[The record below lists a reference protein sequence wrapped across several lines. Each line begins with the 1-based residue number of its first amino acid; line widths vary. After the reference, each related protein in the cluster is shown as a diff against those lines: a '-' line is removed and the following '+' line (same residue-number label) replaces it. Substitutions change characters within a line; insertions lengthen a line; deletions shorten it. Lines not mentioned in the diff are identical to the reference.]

1 MLRCVTVSA
10 SREVAWMIDEIGV
23 VTKIGARHIHDAIL
37 PEIVPNTH
45 RDENEGGFNPAAA
58 C

>member
-1 MLRCVTVSA
+1 
-10 SREVAWMIDEIGV
+10 MINEIGV